1 MPGPV
6 ERWLETFMC
15 QQYAD
20 TFEGYGF
27 KTLQSVSYKTTK
39 HLQNGFLNHQC
50 SFVKKCD
57 ISVVSFFF
65 RCASFSNHNCR
76 QWVLH
81 RNMLKKFLKVSTF
94 LDRACLVSLH
104 MCLLITATWHCRVLT
119 CHCVMGRFASKG

>member
-57 ISVVSFFF
+57 INVVSFFF
-65 RCASFSNHNCR
+65 LGVPAS
-76 QWVLH
+76 
-81 RNMLKKFLKVSTF
+81 
-94 LDRACLVSLH
+94 
-104 MCLLITATWHCRVLT
+104 ATTIAGNGCCTGT
-119 CHCVMGRFASKG
+119 C